1 MINKAILIGNCG
13 KDPEIRTTSAGKKVA
28 TFSLATS
35 DNRKN
40 DKGEKVT
47 TTMWHNI
54 VAWSPLA
61 EVMESYVKK
70 GQQLYIEGRINYR
83 DYTDKDGNKRYITE
97 IVANTIQMVG
107 AKKQDEP
114 KPSATYPDGKQPA
127 SISDVRELEDDQPPF

>member
-1 MINKAILIGNCG
+1 MINKAILIGNTG
-13 KDPEIRTTSAGKKVA
+13 KDPEIRTTSAGKKMA

-40 DKGEKVT
+40 DKGERVT

-83 DYTDKDGNKRYITE
+83 DYTDKDGNKRYVTE
-97 IVANTIQMVG
+97 IVANTIQMIG
-107 AKKQDEP
+107 AKKEEP
-114 KPSATYPDGKQPA
+114 KPEPQAAPTATSQQNDPQ
-127 SISDVRELEDDQPPF
+127 DDLPF

>member
-13 KDPEIRTTSAGKKVA
+13 KDPEIRTTSVGKKVA

-40 DKGEKVT
+40 GKGEKVT

-83 DYTDKDGNKRYITE
+83 DYTDKDGNKRYVTE
-97 IVANTIQMVG
+97 IVANTIQMIG
-107 AKKQDEP
+107 SKKEEP

-127 SISDVRELEDDQPPF
+127 SVSDVRELEDDQPPF

>member
-1 MINKAILIGNCG
+1 MINKAFLIGNTG
-13 KDPEIRTTSAGKKVA
+13 KDPEVRITSAGKKVA

-40 DKGEKVT
+40 DKGEKIT

-70 GQQLYIEGRINYR
+70 GQQLYVEGRINYR
-83 DYTDKDGNKRYITE
+83 EYTTADGVKKYVTE
-97 IVANTIQMVG
+97 IIANTIQMIG
-107 AKKQDEP
+107 SKKQEEP
-114 KPSATYPDGKQPA
+114 KPEATPVA
-127 SISDVRELEDDQPPF
+127 SPQQNDPQDDLPFK

>member
-13 KDPEIRTTSAGKKVA
+13 KDPEIRTTNAGKKVA

-83 DYTDKDGNKRYITE
+83 DYSDKDGNKRHVTE
-97 IVANTIQMVG
+97 IIANTIQMIG
-107 AKKQDEP
+107 GKKEEP
-114 KPSATYPDGKQPA
+114 KPTTTDSDGKRPA
-127 SISDVRELEDDQPPF
+127 PISDVRELEDDQLPF

>member
-1 MINKAILIGNCG
+1 MINKAILIGNTG
-13 KDPEIRTTSAGKKVA
+13 KDPEIRTTSGGKKVA

-40 DKGEKVT
+40 DKGEKIT

-83 DYTDKDGNKRYITE
+83 EYTTADGVKKYVTE
-97 IVANTIQMVG
+97 IVANTIQMIG
-107 AKKQDEP
+107 AKKQEEH
-114 KPSATYPDGKQPA
+114 KPDPQPA
-127 SISDVRELEDDQPPF
+127 AAPQQQNDDSDLPF

>member
-1 MINKAILIGNCG
+1 MINKAILIGNTG

-40 DKGEKVT
+40 DKGEKIT
-47 TTMWHNI
+47 TTSWHNI

-83 DYTDKDGNKRYITE
+83 EYTTADGVKKYVTE
-97 IVANTIQMVG
+97 IVANTIQMIG
-107 AKKQDEP
+107 AKKQEEHKADP
-114 KPSATYPDGKQPA
+114 QPA
-127 SISDVRELEDDQPPF
+127 TGAQVQNDPDDGLPF